1 MSRLSDAIDDLVFR
15 MLLIGDF
22 NDPDLI
28 GGAIGGAIKDHFH
41 RTGKITERQ
50 YQIAYP
56 RLVFE
61 QIPIETGPFF
71 LEPFKSACELEM
83 ENAMRHGRLVYFDDD
98 SRLGCFRWMGLFYYA
113 EIDA

>member
-1 MSRLSDAIDDLVFR
+1 MSRLSEAIDDLVFR

-28 GGAIGGAIKDHFH
+28 KEHFH

-56 RLVFE
+56 KLVFE

-71 LEPFKSACELEM
+71 LEPFRTACDLEI

-98 SRLGCFRWMGLFYYA
+98 SRLACFRWMGLFYYA
-113 EIDA
+113 EIDGGSYDSP